1 MSAVDPTCYRHPE
14 LRAGV
19 RCQRCERPICPQCMT
34 PASVGFHC
42 PECVRASG
50 QKVLRP
56 SDLQVRP
63 VATQVLVGIN
73 VAVFVLGLVLTAQ
86 GTDLTRE
93 GGLIGFEVAGGEWWR
108 VVTSGFLH
116 VSLLHI
122 GFNMLLLWL
131 LGRLVEPAVG
141 SARFVVLY
149 FAALLAGSFGVMVL
163 DPGALTVGASGAVF
177 GLMGAAVVAQ
187 RYSGVD
193 PWSTGLGP
201 TIAINLVLTFLI
213 PGISIGGHLGGL
225 VGGAVAGY
233 LLFGPPT
240 SRWGTVLPTLV
251 CGAFGLACG
260 AGALALAAGA

>member
-1 MSAVDPTCYRHPE
+1 
-14 LRAGV
+14 
-19 RCQRCERPICPQCMT
+19 MT
-34 PASVGFHC
+34 AASVGFHC
-42 PECVRASG
+42 PECVRSSG

-73 VAVFVLGLVLTAQ
+73 VAVFVVDLLLAGQ

-93 GGLIGFEVAGGEWWR
+93 GGLVGFEVAGGDWWR
-108 VVTSGFLH
+108 IVSSGFLH

-131 LGRLVEPAVG
+131 LGRLVEPAIG
-141 SARFVVLY
+141 SVRFLVLY
-149 FAALLAGSFGVMVL
+149 FASLLAGSFGVMVL
-163 DPGALTVGASGAVF
+163 DASSVVPTVGASGAVF

-201 TIAINLVLTFLI
+201 TIAINLVLTFLL

-225 VGGAVAGY
+225 VGGAIAGL
-233 LLFGPPT
+233 LLFGPPA
-240 SRWGTVLPTLV
+240 SRWGPVLPAV
-251 CGAFGLACG
+251 ACAAFGLACG
-260 AGALALAAGA
+260 VGAVALANNAWPGV